1 MSLPTDMKIVSLKQ
15 FKELA
20 DEVGVSHHGSKAA
33 IANRIQ
39 SKLNG
44 KAKLMTLIDKTKK
57 TVALHKEA
65 KKKQNKQNKQKQ
77 HTEPAKKH
85 IKDL

>member
-44 KAKLMTLIDKTKK
+44 KAK
-57 TVALHKEA
+57 VAFCFGLS
-65 KKKQNKQNKQKQ
+65 
-77 HTEPAKKH
+77 
-85 IKDL
+85 